1 MFFEEKGMRV
11 AGRKIELIV
20 EDSATSPSITL
31 TKVKKLVDMDK
42 VHVVILGQ
50 DSASGYAVR
59 DYIHQNAVPTVA
71 LAMGAA
77 HTRAR
82 YSPYFFRVTPSTY
95 QYSYEPAKWL
105 FNYGFKRLIYLAN
118 DIVPAREALEA
129 MKKGLEELGGEVVQV
144 LWVPVGNTDFGPFI
158 PQIKTDKAD
167 AIFIMVWGAAAVRFI
182 KQWVEYGKKG
192 TIPIV
197 GGGSTLDE
205 GTSLPAM
212 GLSAEGVFS
221 SSYACPSTDL
231 PENKRFAD
239 AYKGRTGKLPSF
251 LGYYAYMAAQAAYGA
266 ADKINGEAE
275 NKENLVKSLKEVRFT
290 TPMGSKAYFDQR
302 NGMAVDIIF
311 MQARRTNG
319 EVHLFEIGRI
329 REVKDPV
336 KLFP

>member
-1 MFFEEKGMRV
+1 MDRV
-11 AGRKIELIV
+11 HL
-20 EDSATSPSITL
+20 
-31 TKVKKLVDMDK
+31 
-42 VHVVILGQ
+42 VILGQ

-59 DYIHQNAVPTVA
+59 DFVHQNGVPTVA

-82 YSPYFFRVTPSTY
+82 YSPFFFRVTPSTY
-95 QYSYEPAKWL
+95 QYSYEPAKWW
-105 FNYGFKRLIYLAN
+105 FNYGFKKIIYLAN

-129 MKKGLEELGGEVVQV
+129 YKKGLEEMGGEIVQV

-158 PQIKTDKAD
+158 PQLKTDKAD
-167 AIFIMVWGAAAVRFI
+167 AIFVRIWGASAVRFI

-192 TIPIV
+192 TIPLI

-205 GTSLPAM
+205 GVSLPAM

-221 SSYACPSTDL
+221 SSYACPNTDV
-231 PENKRFAD
+231 PENKRLVNG
-239 AYKGRTGKLPSF
+239 YKSRTGKMPSF
-251 LGYYAYMAAQAAYGA
+251 LAYFAYMASQAAYEA
-266 ADKINGEAE
+266 LDKINGEAE
-275 NKENLVKSLKEVRFT
+275 NKDKLVTSLKNVRFT
-290 TPMGSKAYFDQR
+290 TPLGAKAYFDER
-302 NGMAVDIIF
+302 NGMAVDMIF
-311 MQARRTNG
+311 MQAKRTNG